1 MHLRLKSAV
10 DQFRFM
16 SGEGRASVLISKA
29 GELLKL
35 QKMRTNT
42 VLAMLYN
49 AVRGRLKD
57 YDSFR
62 F

>member
-29 GELLKL
+29 GELLNL

-42 VLAMLYN
+42 VLAMLY
-49 AVRGRLKD
+49 VEG
-57 YDSFR
+57 
-62 F
+62 

>member
-1 MHLRLKSAV
+1 MLQTRLRRRSNTMHLRLKSAV

-42 VLAMLYN
+42 VLAMLY
-49 AVRGRLKD
+49 VEG
-57 YDSFR
+57 
-62 F
+62 

>member
-1 MHLRLKSAV
+1 MLQTRLRRRSNTMHLILKSAV
-10 DQFRFM
+10 DQFSFM

-42 VLAMLYN
+42 VLAMLY
-49 AVRGRLKD
+49 VEG
-57 YDSFR
+57 
-62 F
+62 